1 MKMWA
6 QLFWG
11 KQKGSERLGSDGVV
25 VLDARYGINWQKSV
39 CAEVAKRRGCKGF
52 QIHRSTRFSVERP
65 ITEIVEVN

>member
-11 KQKGSERLGSDGVV
+11 NKKGSERLGSDGVV
-25 VLDARYGINWQKSV
+25 VLDARCGINLQKSV

-52 QIHRSTRFSVERP
+52 QIHRSSRFSVERP

>member
-1 MKMWA
+1 MMKV
-6 QLFWG
+6 
-11 KQKGSERLGSDGVV
+11 SERLGSDGVV